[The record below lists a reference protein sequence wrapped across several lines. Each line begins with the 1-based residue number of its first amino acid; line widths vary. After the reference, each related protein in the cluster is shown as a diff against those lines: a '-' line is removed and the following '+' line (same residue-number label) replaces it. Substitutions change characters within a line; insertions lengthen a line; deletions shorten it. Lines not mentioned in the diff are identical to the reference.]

1 MIVVTALKTDAKA
14 LSKLHAQGFNAPWSE
29 KDLSDMIERSVYNV
43 VLARSSATD
52 DPLAFGVSQWAGD
65 DVELVTLVSA
75 TSQRRKGL
83 AKSIFARLDKN
94 ASEQDAKRWL
104 LEVAKDNE
112 AAIELYKQLG
122 FSSFSTRKAYYKRGN
137 ARIDALMMEREI
149 GGIRSGVDKTSD
161 AAHTGTGTGKG

>member
-14 LSKLHAQGFNAPWSE
+14 LSELHAQGFNAPWSE

-43 VLARSSATD
+43 VLARSLESNE
-52 DPLAFGVSQWAGD
+52 PLAFGVSQWAGD
-65 DVELVTLVSA
+65 DVELITLVSA

-83 AKSIFARLDKN
+83 AKSIFTRLDKD
-94 ASEQDAKRWL
+94 ASEQDAKRWM
-104 LEVAKDNE
+104 LEVAVDND
-112 AAIELYKQLG
+112 AAIELYNRLG
-122 FSSFSTRKAYYKRGN
+122 FSSFSIRKAYYKRGN
-137 ARIDALMMEREI
+137 ARADALMMQRKT